1 MFFKLLFI
9 DQIADSVTHCVTCSD
24 KKKTITALA
33 DGKCLVNG
41 LFRNIAPKS
50 PPSQISLRELSILG
64 VEIFLYLLRVV
75 AKHIQSW

>member
-9 DQIADSVTHCVTCSD
+9 DQIADSVTIVSLVQI
-24 KKKTITALA
+24 KKTITALA